1 MKQFNLTYFPINQ
14 YSLIIQWPK
23 MIDKEILDDIISF
36 KFLLEN
42 TYDLVFCQNS
52 YQEILLEFKKPIQN
66 FEEINQNLQVL
77 YSKNNREKKAQSR
90 IHIPVCYEPE
100 FGLDL
105 IQLSYNLGLSSHE
118 LIRIHT
124 EKTYT
129 LFSLGFLPGFMY
141 LGGLDQRLHFPRK
154 ANPRQTVPK
163 GAVGIGG
170 NQTGIYPQES
180 PGGWQII
187 GNSPINL
194 FNIHQNP
201 PFVAKPGDEIR
212 FFPISKKEY
221 ELIQIQAAAGIY
233 PLKKEVIPC

>member
-1 MKQFNLTYFPINQ
+1 MKQYNLTYFPINQ
-14 YSLIIQWPK
+14 HSLIIQWPK

-36 KFLLEN
+36 KFILEN

-66 FEEINQNLQVL
+66 FEEINQNLQLL
-77 YSKNNREKKAQSR
+77 YSKNNRQKNTKSR
-90 IHIPVCYEPE
+90 IHIPVCYDPE

-105 IQLSYNLGLSSHE
+105 IQLSYNLGISSQE
-118 LIRIHT
+118 LIQIHT

-154 ANPRQTVPK
+154 ENPRQTVPK

-170 NQTGIYPQES
+170 SQTGIYPQES

-187 GNSPINL
+187 GNSPLNL
-194 FNIHQNP
+194 FNINQNP
-201 PFVAKPGDEIR
+201 PVVAKPGDEIR
-212 FFPISKKEY
+212 FFPISKNEF
-221 ELIQIQAAAGIY
+221 ELIQIQSAAGIY